1 MPLYRHGERPQ
12 SGGRTLRSGGG
23 CRIPPSRKPGGPFG
37 NGNGRHR
44 IFRSFKKET
53 QSKKE
58 QLRRIRLLITRT
70 LSLCTSVAFGMFVL
84 SGCEK
89 KYSNDA
95 WNLSL
100 ADSPELEAYVIAR
113 YDFRQSLAGFERYL
127 NRSAPMLPT
136 LIKRPFILPE
146 SWELSITTEHFIRV
160 SIYDIT
166 QNRAMISLNGPAVP
180 PGTPAGSRFC
190 PKGVGAGRNILKI
203 KCAYDIG

>member
-1 MPLYRHGERPQ
+1 
-12 SGGRTLRSGGG
+12 
-23 CRIPPSRKPGGPFG
+23 
-37 NGNGRHR
+37 
-44 IFRSFKKET
+44 
-53 QSKKE
+53 
-58 QLRRIRLLITRT
+58 
-70 LSLCTSVAFGMFVL
+70 MFVL
-84 SGCEK
+84 SGCKK

-100 ADSPELEAYVIAR
+100 ADSPELEAYIIAR

-180 PGTPAGSRFC
+180 LDTGDRGFLCLRGWAR
-190 PKGVGAGRNILKI
+190 AEI
-203 KCAYDIG
+203 Y